1 MSPKKSRKEWD
12 PRVKPPPE
20 LPRLVKGLVFEE
32 LANWLKGVTI
42 LEIEGNI
49 DLTAPGP
56 VYIAVVHDGSSYHPG
71 GMLAVDQSNYYDLS
85 SAVLE
90 TAFNVMK
97 DHVIEHS
104 PEYVEE
110 LKQEWGDRWE
120 EILTESF
127 GGDTFTINLPEDAAF
142 TIQSDLQGR
151 KLLEI
156 VEE

>member
-1 MSPKKSRKEWD
+1 MSSKKSRKEWD

-42 LEIEGNI
+42 LKIEGNI
-49 DLTAPGP
+49 DLTAPAP
-56 VYIAVVHDGSSYHPG
+56 VYVAVVHDGSSYHPG
-71 GMLAVDQSNYYDLS
+71 GVLAVDQSNYYDLS
-85 SAVLE
+85 NAVLE
-90 TAFNVMK
+90 TAFDVMK
-97 DHVIEHS
+97 DLVIEHS
-104 PEYVEE
+104 SEYVEE
-110 LKQEWGDRWE
+110 LKREWGDRWE

-127 GGDTFTINLPEDAAF
+127 GGATFTINRSEDAAF
-142 TIQSDLQGR
+142 TIQSDPSSL